1 MLCRNRKIMS
11 EPSVIDWM
19 ALSFVPGLGS
29 KGIAQLVAHYGS
41 PEEIFTA
48 CASGKKQVDFV
59 RKNVLTGLSNPAP
72 FYEQARA
79 QFKRMVAGGAEV
91 VCPDDTKY
99 PGALKEIADPP
110 AVLYVQG
117 HVELLRSL
125 CLAMVGS
132 RAATSYGKRC
142 SFTLARDL
150 AETGVTVVS
159 GLASGIDSEAHKG
172 ALSVQGATIGVL
184 GCGLDVV
191 YPKHNNGLYERIRT
205 DGLLVTEYPLGTKP
219 DAFRFPARNRI
230 ISGLSSG
237 VVVVEAA
244 RKSGSL
250 ITAEMA
256 LDEGRDV
263 FAVPGQIDSLKSDGT
278 HWLLQQGAKLVQS
291 AEDVRVEIETGWH
304 GLGHKKNAE
313 EDFLLEI
320 DPAARKLLE
329 EIDVY
334 PSARNELI
342 VASGLGSAK
351 VTELLLILELEGL
364 VEILAGDEIR
374 RVK

>member
-1 MLCRNRKIMS
+1 MS

-19 ALSFVPGLGS
+19 TLSFVPGLGS
-29 KGIAQLVAHYGS
+29 KGLAQLLAHYGS
-41 PEEIFTA
+41 PKEIFAA
-48 CASGKKQVDFV
+48 CSNGQEGKSFI
-59 RKNVLTGLSNPAP
+59 RKNVLAGLSNPMP
-72 FYEQARA
+72 FRELAKIQLTRIESG
-79 QFKRMVAGGAEV
+79 RAEV
-91 VCPDDTKY
+91 ICPDDAKY
-99 PGALKEIADPP
+99 PLALKEIADSP

-117 HVELLRSL
+117 RVELLNSL

-150 AETGVTVVS
+150 AAAGVTVVS
-159 GLASGIDSEAHKG
+159 GLASGIDSEAHSG

-191 YPKHNNGLYERIRT
+191 YPKHNSGLYDRIRT

-219 DAFRFPARNRI
+219 DGFRFPARNRI
-230 ISGLSSG
+230 ISGLSRG

-263 FAVPGQIDSLKSDGT
+263 FAVPGQIDSKKSDGT

-291 AEDVRVEIETGWH
+291 AEDIRVEIDGIWQGDESE
-304 GLGHKKNAE
+304 KCAD
-313 EDFLLEI
+313 EDLLHAI
-320 DPAARKLLE
+320 DPAARKLFE

-351 VTELLLILELEGL
+351 VTELLLLLELEGL
-364 VEILAGDEIR
+364 VEILPGDEIR
-374 RVK
+374 RVV